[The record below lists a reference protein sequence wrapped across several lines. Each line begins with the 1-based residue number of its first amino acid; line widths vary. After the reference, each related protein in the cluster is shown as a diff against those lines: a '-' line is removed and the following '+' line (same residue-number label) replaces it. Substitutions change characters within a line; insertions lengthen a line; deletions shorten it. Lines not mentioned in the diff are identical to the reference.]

1 MQNISSFLCRKTRK
15 TRKPRKFL
23 GFVPVNTK
31 LGGWIPTR
39 VIFGFFRNTHPEWE
53 VWCME
58 VYGAVYGGGCVW
70 ALHTRV

>member
-15 TRKPRKFL
+15 TRKFL

-53 VWCME
+53 VCFF
-58 VYGAVYGGGCVW
+58 VT
-70 ALHTRV
+70 ALKLFKL